1 MMSTLNA
8 SFILEITRRDFAERF
23 AGSVLGSLWAI
34 IWPLVNLFI
43 YLIIFGKLMGARL
56 PGTSNMNAYGI
67 YLAAGLIPW
76 TSFAG
81 TISRS
86 ASAFIDKKHIIT
98 KINTS
103 LPSLLIHINLSETI
117 TYLLS
122 MLFFFVFLAFQDYPF
137 HTNLLLV
144 PFIYYLQQLLAF
156 GIGLFV
162 AALTVFIRDVREI
175 TGVIL
180 QLWFWFTPIVYVFD
194 ILPDF
199 VKKMLVYN
207 PAFILVES
215 YQRIFI
221 FNDYPAFN
229 ALVIL
234 AVITHFILFFSYVMF
249 RYLEKDIRDFL

>member
-1 MMSTLNA
+1 MSTLNA
-8 SFILEITRRDFAERF
+8 SFIIEITKRDFAERF

-34 IWPLVNLFI
+34 IWPVVNLFI
-43 YLIIFGKLMGARL
+43 YIVIFGKLMGARL
-56 PGTSNMNAYGI
+56 PGSSEMNAYGI

-76 TSFAG
+76 VAFSG
-81 TISRS
+81 TISRC
-86 ASAFIDKKHIIT
+86 ASVFIDKKHIIT

-103 LPSLLIHINLSETI
+103 LPSLLFHINLSETI

-122 MLFFFVFLAFQDYPF
+122 MLLFFVFLVFQDYSF

-156 GIGLFV
+156 GLGLI
-162 AALTVFIRDVREI
+162 AAVLTVFIRDVREI

-194 ILPDF
+194 ILPGF
-199 VKKMLVYN
+199 VKNVLVYN
-207 PAFILVES
+207 PAYTIIQS
-215 YQRIFI
+215 YQRIFV
-221 FNDYPAFN
+221 FNDFPPFN
-229 ALVIL
+229 SLVIL
-234 AVITHFILFFSYVMF
+234 TVITHFLLFFSYVLF

>member
-1 MMSTLNA
+1 MSTLNT
-8 SFILEITRRDFAERF
+8 SFIIEITKRDFTERF

-56 PGTSNMNAYGI
+56 PGSSDINAYGI

-76 TSFAG
+76 ACFAG
-81 TISRS
+81 TVGRS
-86 ASAFIDKKHIIT
+86 TSAFLDKKHIIS

-103 LPSLLIHINLSETI
+103 LPSLLLHINLSETI

-122 MLFFFVFLAFQDYPF
+122 MVFFFIFLAFLDYSF
-137 HTNLLLV
+137 HPSLMLV
-144 PFIYYLQQLLAF
+144 PFIFYLQQILAF
-156 GIGLFV
+156 GIGLFT
-162 AALTVFIRDVREI
+162 ASLTVFIRDIREI

-194 ILPDF
+194 ILPEF
-199 VKKMLVYN
+199 VKNIIVYN

-215 YQRIFI
+215 YQRIFV
-221 FNDYPAFN
+221 FHDYPAFN
-229 ALVIL
+229 SLVTLSI
-234 AVITHFILFFSYVMF
+234 ITHFVLFLSYIMF

>member
-1 MMSTLNA
+1 MSTLNA
-8 SFILEITRRDFAERF
+8 SFILEMTKRDFAERF
-23 AGSVLGSLWAI
+23 AGSVLGSLWAL

-43 YLIIFGKLMGARL
+43 YLVIFGKLMGARL
-56 PGTSNMNAYGI
+56 PGSSDMNAYGI

-86 ASAFIDKKHIIT
+86 ASVFIDKKHIIT

-103 LPSLLIHINLSETI
+103 LPSLLIHINLSEVI

-122 MLFFFVFLAFQDYPF
+122 MLFFFVFLVFQDYSF
-137 HTNLLLV
+137 HTSLLLV

-156 GIGLFV
+156 SLGLI
-162 AALTVFIRDVREI
+162 AAVLTVFIRDVREI

-194 ILPDF
+194 ILPGF
-199 VKKMLVYN
+199 VKNVLVYN
-207 PAFILVES
+207 PAYTIIQS
-215 YQRIFI
+215 YQRIFV
-221 FNDYPAFN
+221 FNDFPPFN
-229 ALVIL
+229 SLVVL
-234 AVITHFILFFSYVMF
+234 TVITHCILFFSYVLF